1 MGQTLRL
8 ERFLIGKQT
17 ILCVSAQEIEM
28 NSALKPV
35 LASAGV
41 PQPGGQSSPAKGNV
55 ASVNHASVGH
65 PQGAQ
70 NSLNHATNSNNLAVQ
85 NLTQHVPAPQV
96 PPHAVPSMAPVSANM
111 AQMAQNMS
119 NHGNLSHVNQN
130 STAAGPPAPVVV
142 ASPSK
147 APSTS
152 SPLSL
157 VAEKANAS
165 QPLALTRTLDK
176 SDKKEPDSTAQAN
189 GTVDSPKTAS
199 NAPVTLKAQNPE
211 TNKDKIDIAKTSPST
226 TKPPEKPSTPSTPQ
240 KTETSSPAT
249 VASQPEVV
257 TQPKVEA
264 ASEPSEKSP
273 SKPAEPKPAP
283 TADVAPAQSEPK
295 PVPESATN
303 EPSLPEK
310 DIAPIPAKQD
320 TPAESAKPEPAKS
333 EEKKEAEKP
342 STEEKSKETVVKEK
356 PDPPKKDTVDAPVK
370 VVEKEKLEHKKVELK
385 KEAKPRSTLKLATVT
400 PPLRKRRHVSPV
412 KSTDGPSPAKKAA
425 EGDSTPSDARI
436 KRNRTKVCMNPDKH
450 SEVT

>member
-1 MGQTLRL
+1 
-8 ERFLIGKQT
+8 
-17 ILCVSAQEIEM
+17 M

-41 PQPGGQSSPAKGNV
+41 PQPAGQSSPAKGNV

-70 NSLNHATNSNNLAVQ
+70 NSLNHGTNSNNLAVQ

-130 STAAGPPAPVVV
+130 SGPPAPAVV

-165 QPLALTRTLDK
+165 QPLALTRSTDK
-176 SDKKEPDSTAQAN
+176 PEKKDPEKKEPDSTGQPN
-189 GTVDSPKTAS
+189 GTLDSPKSAL

-211 TNKDKIDIAKTSPST
+211 VNKDKLDIAKTSPST
-226 TKPPEKPSTPSTPQ
+226 TKPPEKPSTLPSTPQ
-240 KTETSSPAT
+240 KPESSNPAT
-249 VASQPEVV
+249 PADIP
-257 TQPKVEA
+257 TQAKEA
-264 ASEPSEKSP
+264 TTTEPSEKAP

-283 TADVAPAQSEPK
+283 TVDVALTQSDSK
-295 PVPESATN
+295 PVPETKNS
-303 EPSLPEK
+303 EPSLPVKE
-310 DIAPIPAKQD
+310 IAPTPPKQEPPVEIPKI
-320 TPAESAKPEPAKS
+320 EPVKV
-333 EEKKEAEKP
+333 EEKNEVVEKP
-342 STEEKSKETVVKEK
+342 STEEKPKEETKDK
-356 PDPPKKDTVDAPVK
+356 PEALKDTIDAPVK
-370 VVEKEKLEHKKVELK
+370 VEEKEKLELK
-385 KEAKPRSTLKLATVT
+385 KIEPKKPEPKPKSTLKLATVT
-400 PPLRKRRHVSPV
+400 PPLRKRRHVSPAKV
-412 KSTDGPSPAKKAA
+412 GDGPTPAKKAA
-425 EGDSTPSDARI
+425 EESTPDART
-436 KRNRTKVCMNPDKH
+436 KRNRTKVCRIY
-450 SEVT
+450 